1 MNLWSRDN
9 IFSANQL
16 WYHKKTM
23 TSREN
28 QQQENFLKLEKK
40 KKKAYLCKYYWV
52 MNMRKKYVPVGNL
65 HLWSYSI
72 PMVS

>member
-40 KKKAYLCKYYWV
+40 KKSLFMQILLSNEHEKEIRSSW
-52 MNMRKKYVPVGNL
+52 
-65 HLWSYSI
+65 
-72 PMVS
+72 

>member
-40 KKKAYLCKYYWV
+40 KKKKSLFMQILLSNEHEKEIRSSW
-52 MNMRKKYVPVGNL
+52 
-65 HLWSYSI
+65 
-72 PMVS
+72 

>member
-40 KKKAYLCKYYWV
+40 KKKSLFMQILLSNEHEKEIRSSW
-52 MNMRKKYVPVGNL
+52 
-65 HLWSYSI
+65 
-72 PMVS
+72 

>member
-40 KKKAYLCKYYWV
+40 KKLIYA
-52 MNMRKKYVPVGNL
+52 NT
-65 HLWSYSI
+65 I
-72 PMVS
+72 E